1 MGWQEANQYRWRCH
15 HDERYFQRAAA
26 SRPIS
31 GKTKENAPYQSCKIA
46 DGKNCETLNEAAD
59 GIAWTKKKSGRQCQP
74 DNHKYRTRTIQRGWR
89 LSLSLKDHALYSFV
103 YSILQRLAPVA
114 IPLKNAL
121 LLSLCLVTISC
132 HLSVSTLSLSF

>member
-31 GKTKENAPYQSCKIA
+31 FKTKENAPYQSCKIA

-59 GIAWTKKKSGRQCQP
+59 GIAWTKKNLA
-74 DNHKYRTRTIQRGWR
+74 DNASQITIIPNSYHSKR
-89 LSLSLKDHALYSFV
+89 LATKPIFKRSRVVFMRIEHF
-103 YSILQRLAPVA
+103 QRLAPVA
-114 IPLKNAL
+114 ISLKNAL
-121 LLSLCLVTISC
+121 GRARSLVTSSC
-132 HLSVSTLSLSF
+132 QLAVSTLS